1 METDLKDKTS
11 ELEASKLN
19 HQTDKSS
26 AEDQLLVLKK
36 LIEDTELKSSRQI
49 EGLEREKQSLEAEV
63 SRTSEEL
70 NSSRLQTDALIKKVD
85 NLDETLKAIR
95 EESEA
100 DKKLLESLSAEK
112 ESLGDFIALLIL

>member
-1 METDLKDKTS
+1 LETDLKDKTS